1 LRGRFITFE
10 GGEGSGKSTQA
21 QLLARVLAEDGT
33 DLILTREPGGSAGAE
48 EIRKLIVE
56 GEPGRWNVEAEML
69 LFMAARSDHIAKLIL
84 PALENGRWVICDRFI
99 DSSVVYQGIV
109 RGYGMGMVQHLN
121 ISMFSHALPDLTLV
135 FDIDHEVG
143 LARAKERGAGHMSR
157 FDKFG
162 PDFHARI
169 RDAYREI
176 AATDPNRC
184 VVVDAGRGLKEIHDD
199 VMNIVAKRFFR

>member
-1 LRGRFITFE
+1 VRGRFITFE

-21 QLLARVLAEDGT
+21 RLLARSLTEDGT
-33 DLILTREPGGSAGAE
+33 DLILTREPGGSPGAE

-56 GEPGRWNVEAEML
+56 GEPGRWDVEAEML
-69 LFMAARSDHIAKLIL
+69 LFMAARSDHISRTIL
-84 PALENGRWVICDRFI
+84 PALQAGCWVLCDRFI

-121 ISMFSHALPDLTLV
+121 VTMFSHALPDLTLI
-135 FDIDHEVG
+135 FDIDHEIG
-143 LARAKERGAGHMSR
+143 LARAKSRGDGYMSR

-162 PDFHARI
+162 PEFHARI

-176 AATDPNRC
+176 SATDPNRC
-184 VVVDAGRGLKEIHDD
+184 VVVDANRGLAEIHAD
-199 VMNIVAKRFFR
+199 VVNIVMGRRS